1 MTNSLIELKNI
12 SKTFLSGEKKI
23 NLFNNVNLKI
33 KKGDLIALVGPS
45 GSGKSTFLHMLAL
58 LEEPNRGKIYLS
70 KSDIGNMSESEK
82 DKVRREK
89 ISIIFQ
95 NNNLLNDF
103 TALENV
109 LMPLYIKGQI
119 NQKTKDKGLKILT
132 DVKLNNRVN
141 HFPSELSGG
150 EQQRVA
156 IARSIISDTSLIL
169 ADEPTGNLDRKTS
182 KNVFNYFKYLQK
194 KDKAILFATHNREL
208 ANMADYKLSIFN
220 SKLLRSNGKK

>member
-1 MTNSLIELKNI
+1 MTDSLIELKNI

-70 KSDIGNMSESEK
+70 KSDIGKMSESEK

-119 NQKTKDKGLKILT
+119 DQKTKDKGLKILT

-156 IARSIISDTSLIL
+156 IARSIISDTNLIL

>member
-89 ISIIFQ
+89 F
-95 NNNLLNDF
+95 
-103 TALENV
+103 
-109 LMPLYIKGQI
+109 
-119 NQKTKDKGLKILT
+119 
-132 DVKLNNRVN
+132 
-141 HFPSELSGG
+141 
-150 EQQRVA
+150 
-156 IARSIISDTSLIL
+156 
-169 ADEPTGNLDRKTS
+169 S
-182 KNVFNYFKYLQK
+182 KQ
-194 KDKAILFATHNREL
+194 
-208 ANMADYKLSIFN
+208 
-220 SKLLRSNGKK
+220 

>member
-1 MTNSLIELKNI
+1 MTKNLIELKNI

-58 LEEPNRGKIYLS
+58 LEEPNKGKIYLS
-70 KSDIGNMSESEK
+70 NSDTGKMSESEK

-109 LMPLYIKGQI
+109 LMPLYIKGNV
-119 NQKTKDKGLKILT
+119 NQKY
-132 DVKLNNRVN
+132 
-141 HFPSELSGG
+141 
-150 EQQRVA
+150 QRQ
-156 IARSIISDTSLIL
+156 RS
-169 ADEPTGNLDRKTS
+169 
-182 KNVFNYFKYLQK
+182 
-194 KDKAILFATHNREL
+194 
-208 ANMADYKLSIFN
+208 
-220 SKLLRSNGKK
+220 

>member
-1 MTNSLIELKNI
+1 MTDILIELKNI

-58 LEEPNRGKIYLS
+58 LEEPNKGRIYLS
-70 KSDIGNMSESEK
+70 KSDTGKMSESEK

-109 LMPLYIKGQI
+109 LMPLYIKGHI
-119 NQKTKDKGLKILT
+119 NQKTKDKGIKILT
-132 DVKLNNRVN
+132 DVKLNKRVN

-156 IARSIISDTSLIL
+156 IARSIISDTNLIL